1 MSNYNKQQ
9 QQKRS
14 ETPAK
19 TSLRELSEF
28 HPRLS
33 MRAAVSNKINEDALN
48 AIQLQHQPQSPSS
61 SPLHINENQGH
72 DLIQNLTRYVGS
84 DGLMKDSVDLQGYAE
99 LMQCEV
105 SSPQQILL
113 LKILVAT
120 LKSDS
125 SMSTRYL
132 KYYKYLLTK
141 QL

>member
-1 MSNYNKQQ
+1 MSNSNKQQ
-9 QQKRS
+9 QQKS
-14 ETPAK
+14 SGTPTK

-33 MRAAVSNKINEDALN
+33 MRAAVSNKINEETLN
-48 AIQLQHQPQSPSS
+48 AIQLQHQPQPPISSS
-61 SPLHINENQGH
+61 SPINENQGN
-72 DLIQNLTRYVGS
+72 DLIQNLTRFVGS

-105 SSPQQILL
+105 SAPQQILL

-125 SMSTRYL
+125 SMSARYL
-132 KYYKYLLTK
+132 KHFKTLFIFIM
-141 QL
+141 